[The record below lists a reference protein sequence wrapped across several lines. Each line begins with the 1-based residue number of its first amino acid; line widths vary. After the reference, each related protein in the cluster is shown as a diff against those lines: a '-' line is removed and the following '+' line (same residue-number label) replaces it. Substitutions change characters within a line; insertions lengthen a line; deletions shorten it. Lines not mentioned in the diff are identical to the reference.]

1 MSRLADRLMGMD
13 RGSRPIG
20 QGWIPGL
27 APPAAP
33 SRKWRTVLA
42 LVILLCMAV
51 AAAAFITR
59 TRSPAAPVAAGPA
72 PVVKPAAKSVVT
84 PVVTPEIAPAPAPAR
99 PAPSVEVAQT
109 LSRARE
115 AAGRGDL
122 ADAAGLFRDALRARP
137 DDPEAWNDLGVIRV
151 RQGDLVGGTDAF
163 RQALQREARHV
174 EARRNLAVALDRR
187 GRRQEAEEQY
197 RRFLEAAPAAHPAI
211 EDVRRRL
218 QELGA
223 FVTEPRP

>member
-59 TRSPAAPVAAGPA
+59 PRSPAAPVAAGPA
-72 PVVKPAAKSVVT
+72 PVVKPAVKSG
-84 PVVTPEIAPAPAPAR
+84 VTPEVAPAPAPAH
-99 PAPSVEVAQT
+99 PAPSAAVAQT
-109 LSRARE
+109 LSLARE
-115 AAGRGDL
+115 AVGRGDL
-122 ADAAGLFRDALRARP
+122 ADAARLFRDALRARP
-137 DDPEAWNDLGVIRV
+137 DDSEAWNDLGVIRV

-223 FVTEPRP
+223 FVTETRP